1 MSYEDIKGRS
11 VIITAAG
18 SGIGKASALEFA
30 RAGAQVVVNDIDESL
45 AQVTVDEISAFGGT
59 ATAMVAD
66 VTKQDDVQALVAYAV
81 KHYGGLDIMF
91 NNAGGAMPAPFHQTP
106 MATHEQI
113 IALNFNS
120 VLYGSLAALDIMLKQ
135 GHGVILA
142 TSSGAGLGAVNG
154 LATYGAAKAAIN
166 SLMGSLAAEYGRMG
180 IRACSISA
188 GAMDTPGL
196 RAWAETLEGGLAGFN
211 AKQPSG
217 RVGTPEEIAEVAV
230 FLSSHHAR
238 FINGATVPV
247 DGAVHALL
255 AAPV

>member
-1 MSYEDIKGRS
+1 MTYKDIKDKS
-11 VIITAAG
+11 VIVTAAG

-30 RAGAQVVVNDIDESL
+30 REGAQVLVNDIDEAL
-45 AQVTVDEISAFGGT
+45 AQATVDEITGFGGT
-59 ATAMVAD
+59 ASAMVAD
-66 VTKQDDVQALVAYAV
+66 VTQQSEVKSLVAEAV
-81 KHYGGLDIMF
+81 QRHGALDVMF
-91 NNAGGAMPAPFHQTP
+91 NNAGGALPMPFHQTP
-106 MATHEQI
+106 METHEQI

-120 VLYGSLAALDIMLKQ
+120 VLYGSLAALDIMLEQ
-135 GHGVILA
+135 GQGVILA

-154 LATYGAAKAAIN
+154 LATYGAVKAAVN
-166 SLMGSLAAEYGRMG
+166 SLMGSLGAEYGRMG
-180 IRACSISA
+180 IRACSICA

-217 RVGTPEEIAEVAV
+217 RVGTAQEIAEVAV
-230 FLSSHHAR
+230 FLSSSHAR
-238 FINGATVPV
+238 FINGAKVPV

>member
-1 MSYEDIKGRS
+1 MAYEDIRDKS
-11 VIITAAG
+11 VIVTAAG
-18 SGIGKASALEFA
+18 NGIGKASALEFA
-30 RAGAQVVVNDIDESL
+30 RAGAKVVVNDIDAAL
-45 AQVTVDEISAFGGT
+45 AQATVDDITAFGGT
-59 ATAMVAD
+59 ATAVAAD
-66 VTKQDDVQALVAYAV
+66 VTQQAQVKTLVAEAV
-81 KHYGGLDIMF
+81 SRHGGLDVMF
-91 NNAGGAMPAPFHQTP
+91 NNAGGAMPMPFHQTP
-106 MATHEQI
+106 METHEQI
-113 IALNFNS
+113 VALNFNS
-120 VLYGSLAALDIMLKQ
+120 VLYGSLAALDIMLEQ

-166 SLMGSLAAEYGRMG
+166 SLMGSLAAEYGRAG
-180 IRACSISA
+180 IRACSICA

-196 RAWAETLEGGLAGFN
+196 RMWAETLEGGLAGFN

-217 RVGTPEEIAEVAV
+217 RVGTAEEIAEVAV